1 MRSRLQSIRS
11 PHAGFTLIELM
22 VTVALLS
29 ILVGIAM
36 PLYTLQVQK
45 SRRTDARSAVLDLA
59 GREERFF
66 SLANNYSQ
74 LPSDLGYAGAFPQL
88 VGSGYYTINVTV
100 PDPAF
105 VAAGGI
111 GPSFVITATPA
122 GTQVNDTD
130 CQSFSDNQI
139 GQQSSLNSAAAN
151 STPICWN

>member
-1 MRSRLQSIRS
+1 M
-11 PHAGFTLIELM
+11 PHAGFTLVELM
-22 VTVALLS
+22 VTVALLAV
-29 ILVGIAM
+29 LVAIAM
-36 PLYTLQVQK
+36 PVYTREIQK

-74 LPSDLGYAGAFPQL
+74 LPTDLGYAGAFPQL
-88 VGSGYYTINVTV
+88 VGSGYYTITVTV

-111 GPSFVITATPA
+111 GPSFVITATPV

-139 GQQSSLNSAAAN
+139 GKQSSLNSAPAD